1 MFQVDTH
8 IKLIRKLKE
17 FIEPNSQSKQETEL
31 GLVFLYLHLPFFHS
45 SIKEFGKQACVQS

>member
-1 MFQVDTH
+1 MFEVDTH